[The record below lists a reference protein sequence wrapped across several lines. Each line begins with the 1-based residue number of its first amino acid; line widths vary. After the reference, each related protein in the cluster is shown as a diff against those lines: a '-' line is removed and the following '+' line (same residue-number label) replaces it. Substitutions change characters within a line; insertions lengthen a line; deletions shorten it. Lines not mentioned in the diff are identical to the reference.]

1 MRREITMEDH
11 DAIEMELSIWW
22 GVATLVL
29 MVGGGAV
36 LIARNIGPQAME
48 TLLFTSLMLVFLVGG
63 VLLGA
68 LATQALGSSHR
79 WGLAEGESTL
89 LEDSRNQRGLHSG
102 SANTHDSGP
111 ASLLDDDEI
120 DPFYEI
126 LKRNRSAKKAA

>member
-1 MRREITMEDH
+1 MEDR
-11 DAIEMELSIWW
+11 DTIEMELSLWW

-29 MVGGGAV
+29 VIGGGAV
-36 LIARNIGPQAME
+36 LIARNIGPQVME

-68 LATQALGSSHR
+68 LATQALGSGLR
-79 WGLAEGESTL
+79 WGLSEDESTHLPNSENPATL
-89 LEDSRNQRGLHSG
+89 L
-102 SANTHDSGP
+102 SANTSSTEGEP
-111 ASLLDDDEI
+111 ISSLDDEEI